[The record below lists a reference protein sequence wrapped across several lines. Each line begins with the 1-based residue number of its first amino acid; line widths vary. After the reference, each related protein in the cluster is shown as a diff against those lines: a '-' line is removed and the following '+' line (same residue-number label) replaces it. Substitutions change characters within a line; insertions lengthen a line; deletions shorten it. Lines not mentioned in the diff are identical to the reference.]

1 MKKRNFFIGMLALA
15 VVFVFVDRVSAGKVT
30 VAWDPIP
37 DPAVAGYKLYIG
49 FASRTYTPARD
60 VGTATICT
68 LTDVQE
74 GVNYFMAVTAYDVN
88 GMESSFSE
96 ELVYNQVEGDGWP
109 DNWTPAT
116 RSILPVGGT
125 DFDEEGDTVPV
136 LFFKGNSATAYNQT
150 YVNLAGLELKNT
162 MFNVKFRSFGVGSY
176 KPKITLLFSGPVNIT
191 FTYAF
196 TGSNSYGTTSAI
208 FDLGLALNDGQ
219 WHVVS
224 RNLAVDLQN
233 AGFIN
238 SVTGLISI
246 TVYSSKNVSR
256 APLYDNFDLNLIEFA
271 SNIGGAPTL

>member
-1 MKKRNFFIGMLALA
+1 MKKTSWQVGMLFLC
-15 VVFVFVDRVSAGKVT
+15 VVFVDCVFAGKVT
-30 VAWDPIP
+30 VAWDANT

-49 FASRTYTPARD
+49 FASRTYTPALD
-60 VGTATICT
+60 VGTATTFT

-88 GMESSFSE
+88 GMESSFSQ
-96 ELVYNQVEGDGWP
+96 ELVYNQVEGDGWQ

-125 DFDEEGDTVPV
+125 DFDEDGDTIPV
-136 LFFKGNSATAYNQT
+136 LFFKGNSATVYNQASVDLT
-150 YVNLAGLELKNT
+150 GLDLNNV
-162 MFNVKFRSFGVGSY
+162 MFNVKFRAFGVGSY

-219 WHVVS
+219 WHVAS
-224 RNLAVDLQN
+224 RNLAADLQD
-233 AGFIN
+233 AGFLG
-238 SVTGLISI
+238 SVTGLIRL
-246 TVYSSKNVSR
+246 TVYSAKNLAR
-256 APLYDNFDLNLIEFA
+256 APLYDNFDITIIEFA
-271 SNIGGAPTL
+271 SNIEGAPTPQ